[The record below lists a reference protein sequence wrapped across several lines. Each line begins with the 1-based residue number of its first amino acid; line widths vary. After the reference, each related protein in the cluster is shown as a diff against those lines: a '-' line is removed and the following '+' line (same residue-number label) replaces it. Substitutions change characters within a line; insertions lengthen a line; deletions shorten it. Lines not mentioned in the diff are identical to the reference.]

1 MTARER
7 VLASRLIQK
16 IDNNEQYARQIGLS
30 CAVAPVGINNSNK
43 KSIQKKEKKNYFKG
57 ERIMKTAEDFIRG
70 MERSNVLMSREY
82 TFKEYV
88 SDIVQF
94 QDMVCKMI
102 SGDNYHE
109 GMRIDEAL
117 FIMEST
123 ARKRE
128 LRSHPAVH
136 NGVLTMKKLAKEM
149 AITMSGAK
157 GESLVSRT
165 LEFLNRPNTQIFRNV
180 YITDGIDETEL
191 DGIVLTDNGVI
202 ILEVKKV
209 KSDLTLTED
218 GRMVFAGDECYDKV
232 PLAQK
237 MALKRRLLK
246 KCLEKAVGDKGFDI
260 PVYVDSF
267 IVFSAPKG
275 QFIKIDDRYRREK
288 HCFRT
293 GLNKKI
299 ESYIGCAY
307 YKAEQL
313 AQLGEIFSEMESNV
327 KRFETELN
335 YDEVRRSLAE
345 ALVVLQDTA
354 EKQEATTMI
363 VEKPETKQCTANVL
377 ELYVQRLNTTH
388 QQAKRKATGFGY
400 VAASVFACLLISG
413 ATVVLSAGVRRA

>member
-1 MTARER
+1 
-7 VLASRLIQK
+7 
-16 IDNNEQYARQIGLS
+16 
-30 CAVAPVGINNSNK
+30 
-43 KSIQKKEKKNYFKG
+43 
-57 ERIMKTAEDFIRG
+57 MKTAEDFIRE
-70 MERSNVLMSREY
+70 MESGNVLMSREC

-94 QDMVCKMI
+94 QDMICKII
-102 SGDNYHE
+102 SGNDYHE

-117 FIMEST
+117 FIMESI
-123 ARKRE
+123 ARKME

-136 NGVLTMKKLAKEM
+136 NGVLTMKQLAKEM

-191 DGIVLTDNGVI
+191 DDIVLTDNGVI

-218 GRMVFAGDECYDKV
+218 GRMVFASDECYDKI

-246 KCLEKAVGDKGFDI
+246 KCLEKAISDKGLDI

-275 QFIKIDDRYRREK
+275 QFIKVDDRYRREK

-293 GLNKKI
+293 GLNKKL

-313 AQLGEIFSEMESNV
+313 AQLGEILSEMESNV
-327 KRFETELN
+327 KRFKTELN

-345 ALVVLQDTA
+345 ALVVLQGTS
-354 EKQEATTMI
+354 EKQEATTTI
-363 VEKPETKQCTANVL
+363 EEKHATKQHTAKVL
-377 ELYVQRLNTTH
+377 ELNVKHLEAAR
-388 QQAKRKATGFGY
+388 QQTKRKAVGFGY
-400 VAASVFACLLISG
+400 TAASVFAGLLISG
-413 ATVVLSAGVRRA
+413 AAAVLSAGVRRA

>member
-1 MTARER
+1 
-7 VLASRLIQK
+7 
-16 IDNNEQYARQIGLS
+16 
-30 CAVAPVGINNSNK
+30 
-43 KSIQKKEKKNYFKG
+43 
-57 ERIMKTAEDFIRG
+57 MKTAEDFIKE
-70 MERSNVLMSREY
+70 MESSNLLMSHEC

-94 QDMVCKMI
+94 QDMICKMI
-102 SGDNYHE
+102 SGNDYHE

-136 NGVLTMKKLAKEM
+136 SGVLTMKKLAKEM

-246 KCLEKAVGDKGFDI
+246 KCLEKAVSDKCLDI

-267 IVFSAPKG
+267 IVFAAPKG
-275 QFIKIDDRYRREK
+275 QFIKIDDRYRHEK

-313 AQLGEIFSEMESNV
+313 TQLREIFSEMESNV

-345 ALVVLQDTA
+345 ALAVLQETP
-354 EKQEATTMI
+354 EKQEATTTI
-363 VEKPETKQCTANVL
+363 EEKPATKQCAAKVL
-377 ELYVQRLNTTH
+377 ELNVQHLEATR
-388 QQAKRKATGFGY
+388 QQAKRKSVGCGY
-400 VAASVFACLLISG
+400 AAASVFAGLLISS
-413 ATVVLSAGVRRA
+413 AAAVLRAGVRRT

>member
-1 MTARER
+1 MR
-7 VLASRLIQK
+7 
-16 IDNNEQYARQIGLS
+16 
-30 CAVAPVGINNSNK
+30 
-43 KSIQKKEKKNYFKG
+43 
-57 ERIMKTAEDFIRG
+57 TAEEFIRE
-70 MERSNVLMSREY
+70 MESSNVLMTREC

-88 SDIVQF
+88 AEIMQF
-94 QDMVCKMI
+94 QNMICKMI
-102 SGDNYHE
+102 AGDDYYE
-109 GMRIDEAL
+109 GMRVEEAL

-123 ARKRE
+123 ARKNG

-136 NGVLTMKKLAKEM
+136 SGVLTMKKLVKEM

-157 GESLVSRT
+157 GEKLVSKT
-165 LEFLNRPNTQIFRNV
+165 LEYLDRPNTQIFRNV
-180 YITDGIDETEL
+180 YISDGVDETEL

-218 GRMVFAGDECYDKV
+218 GRMVFAGDECFDKV
-232 PLAQK
+232 PLGQK

-246 KCLEKAVGDKGFDI
+246 KCLEKAVVDRGLDI

-275 QFIKIDDRYRREK
+275 QYIKINDKYRREK

-299 ESYIGCAY
+299 ENYLGCAY
-307 YKAEQL
+307 YKADQL
-313 AQLGEIFSEMESNV
+313 AQLGVILSGMESNV

-345 ALVVLQDTA
+345 ALAVLQEA
-354 EKQEATTMI
+354 EEPADNQRKAKIIELDVQRQEA
-363 VEKPETKQCTANVL
+363 VR
-377 ELYVQRLNTTH
+377 QRGR
-388 QQAKRKATGFGY
+388 RKAVSFGY
-400 VAASVFACLLISG
+400 AAVSAFAGLLICG
-413 ATVVLSAGVRRA
+413 AAAMLGVHHS

>member
-1 MTARER
+1 
-7 VLASRLIQK
+7 
-16 IDNNEQYARQIGLS
+16 
-30 CAVAPVGINNSNK
+30 
-43 KSIQKKEKKNYFKG
+43 
-57 ERIMKTAEDFIRG
+57 MKTAEDFIHE
-70 MERSNVLMSREY
+70 MESSNILMTCEC

-88 SDIVQF
+88 SEIVQF
-94 QDMVCKMI
+94 QSMICKMI
-102 SGDNYHE
+102 AGDAYHKK
-109 GMRIDEAL
+109 MRVDEAL
-117 FIMEST
+117 YIMEST
-123 ARKRE
+123 ARKKE

-165 LEFLNRPNTQIFRNV
+165 LEFLDRPNTQVFHNV
-180 YITDGIDETEL
+180 YITDGMEETEL

-232 PLAQK
+232 PLADK

-246 KCLEKAVGDKGFDI
+246 KCLKKALADKGLDI
-260 PVYVDSF
+260 PVFVDSF

-275 QFIKIDDRYRREK
+275 QFIRIDDRYRREK

-299 ESYIGCAY
+299 ENYLGCAY
-307 YKAEQL
+307 YKEDQL
-313 AQLGEIFSEMESNV
+313 AQLGEIFSEMASNV
-327 KRFETELN
+327 KRFKTELN

-345 ALVVLQDTA
+345 ALSVLQDVPEEAPAATDENSSRAAKVIELKTA
-354 EKQEATTMI
+354 RIAQEQKKQDR
-363 VEKPETKQCTANVL
+363 TAR
-377 ELYVQRLNTTH
+377 Y
-388 QQAKRKATGFGY
+388 AI
-400 VAASVFACLLISG
+400 ASVFAGVLVSG
-413 ATVVLSAGVRRA
+413 AAAMLSLATRRA